1 MAEER
6 IKRIADGIYKEV
18 GGQENVDKVI
28 HCMTRVRMDIR
39 DYDKVDIEGLKKI
52 DGVMGVVEDDTLQV
66 VVGPGTVNKVAQE
79 MVDQAGVKLG
89 EPFNHDTATDA
100 SAGKSGK
107 DLVEEKAAQMKAQ
120 QKAKQNNTSPF
131 KKC

>member
-89 EPFNHDTATDA
+89 KNHLIMTPQLMLQRQIWKRF
-100 SAGKSGK
+100 SRRKSRSNESTTK
-107 DLVEEKAAQMKAQ
+107 SETK
-120 QKAKQNNTSPF
+120 
-131 KKC
+131 

>member
-89 EPFNHDTATDA
+89 CF
-100 SAGKSGK
+100 SRQIWKRFSRRKSRSNESTTK
-107 DLVEEKAAQMKAQ
+107 SETK
-120 QKAKQNNTSPF
+120 
-131 KKC
+131 

>member
-100 SAGKSGK
+100 SVGKSGK

-120 QKAKQNNTSPF
+120 QKAKQNNTI
-131 KKC
+131 

>member
-79 MVDQAGVKLG
+79 MVDQAVSNW
-89 EPFNHDTATDA
+89 ENHLIMAPQLMIQQA
-100 SAGKSGK
+100 N
-107 DLVEEKAAQMKAQ
+107 LEKI
-120 QKAKQNNTSPF
+120 
-131 KKC
+131 

>member
-39 DYDKVDIEGLKKI
+39 DYDKVDIEGFI
-52 DGVMGVVEDDTLQV
+52 NCQI
-66 VVGPGTVNKVAQE
+66 
-79 MVDQAGVKLG
+79 KLD
-89 EPFNHDTATDA
+89 NSSLH
-100 SAGKSGK
+100 
-107 DLVEEKAAQMKAQ
+107 M
-120 QKAKQNNTSPF
+120 
-131 KKC
+131 

>member
-66 VVGPGTVNKVAQE
+66 VVGPGNVTKDAQE
-79 MVDQAGVKLG
+79 MVELAGV
-89 EPFNHDTATDA
+89 
-100 SAGKSGK
+100 
-107 DLVEEKAAQMKAQ
+107 
-120 QKAKQNNTSPF
+120 
-131 KKC
+131 

>member
-39 DYDKVDIEGLKKI
+39 ENRLRL
-52 DGVMGVVEDDTLQV
+52 T
-66 VVGPGTVNKVAQE
+66 P
-79 MVDQAGVKLG
+79 VK
-89 EPFNHDTATDA
+89 
-100 SAGKSGK
+100 SA
-107 DLVEEKAAQMKAQ
+107 EQ
-120 QKAKQNNTSPF
+120 
-131 KKC
+131 